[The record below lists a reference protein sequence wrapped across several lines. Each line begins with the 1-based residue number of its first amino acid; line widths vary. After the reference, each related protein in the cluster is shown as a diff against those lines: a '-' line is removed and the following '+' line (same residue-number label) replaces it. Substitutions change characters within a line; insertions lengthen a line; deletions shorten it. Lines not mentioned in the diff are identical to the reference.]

1 MLENKTAVLIPT
13 LNRPHKLSGIVDN
26 LKKTTKNYTLYFIL
40 EKDDVQSQEVAKAL
54 DCMVLINNGGTFASA
69 INHAFLVTTEPYL
82 FLSADDCVY
91 HAGWLDEALKL
102 MTDDVGVVGTND
114 LSNNP
119 VIVNGTMSVNS
130 LVSRK
135 YLDEFT
141 GTIDKSYPFLY
152 NYGHNYTDQEL
163 VETAQFRGK
172 YAHAYKSHVE
182 HKHWVHKTA
191 PMDSTYQIAI
201 DRNGKD
207 TETFNS
213 RKHLWGR

>member
-1 MLENKTAVLIPT
+1 MSNVAILIPS
-13 LNRPHKLSGIVDN
+13 LNRPHKLKEIIDN
-26 LKKTTKNYTLYFIL
+26 LKGTTTDYTLYFIF
-40 EKDDVQSQEVAKAL
+40 EKEDKLSQETAKSL
-54 DCMVLINNGGTFASA
+54 DCEYLVSDGGSFGSA
-69 INHAFLVTTEPYL
+69 INHAFLVTREPYL

-114 LSNNP
+114 LSGNP
-119 VIVNGTMSVNS
+119 VIVDGKMSVNS

-141 GTIDKSYPFLY
+141 GTMDRSYPFLY

-172 YAHAYKSHVE
+172 YAHAHASHVE
-182 HKHWVHKTA
+182 HRHWVHKTA

-207 TETFNS
+207 TEIFNS
-213 RKHLWGR
+213 RKHMWGK